1 MRLSIKVYPNSKKQE
16 IVKIEEDKY
25 KIYLKNKA
33 EDNKANIELL
43 KLLRKEFN
51 KQFKIT
57 RGKTS
62 KEKICQCQ

>member
-1 MRLSIKVYPNSKKQE
+1 MILNIKVYPNSKKQE
-16 IVKIEEDKY
+16 IVKIEGNRY
-25 KIYLKNKA
+25 KVYLKNKA

-51 KQFKIT
+51 KEFKIIK
-57 RGKTS
+57 GITS